1 MNFIK
6 KVFEMIERIFV
17 KKDNVKLLEEKE
29 QPMQQQ
35 PIQQNKQQLYT
46 DSLKVEI
53 KQAKKEKKIEVL
65 TCLDAGLGIQNK
77 ISA

>member
-1 MNFIK
+1 MNVIK
-6 KVFEMIERIFV
+6 KIFEIIERIFV
-17 KKDNVKLLEEKE
+17 KKDDVKLLEEKK
-29 QPMQQQ
+29 QPMQQ
-35 PIQQNKQQLYT
+35 PIQQDKRQLYT

-53 KQAKKEKKIEVL
+53 KPVKKKKKIEIL

>member
-6 KVFEMIERIFV
+6 KILGMIERIFV

-29 QPMQQQ
+29 QLMQQ

>member
-6 KVFEMIERIFV
+6 KILGMIERIFV

-29 QPMQQQ
+29 QLMQQ

-53 KQAKKEKKIEVL
+53 KQAKKEKNIEVL

>member
-1 MNFIK
+1 MNVIK
-6 KVFEMIERIFV
+6 KIFEMIERIFG
-17 KKDNVKLLEEKE
+17 KKNDVKLLEEKK
-29 QPMQQQ
+29 QPMQQH
-35 PIQQNKQQLYT
+35 IQQDKRQLYA

-53 KQAKKEKKIEVL
+53 KPVKKKKKIEIL

>member
-1 MNFIK
+1 MNIIK
-6 KVFEMIERIFV
+6 KIFEMIEKIFR
-17 KKDNVKLLEEKE
+17 KKDDVKLLEEKKE
-29 QPMQQQ
+29 PMQQ
-35 PIQQNKQQLYT
+35 PIDQDKRQLYT

-53 KQAKKEKKIEVL
+53 KPVKKKKKIEIL

>member
-1 MNFIK
+1 MNIIK
-6 KVFEMIERIFV
+6 KIFEMIEKIFR
-17 KKDNVKLLEEKE
+17 KKDDVKLLEEKKE
-29 QPMQQQ
+29 PMQQ
-35 PIQQNKQQLYT
+35 PIQQDKRQLYT

-53 KQAKKEKKIEVL
+53 KPVKKKKKIEIL

>member
-1 MNFIK
+1 
-6 KVFEMIERIFV
+6 MIERIFV

-29 QPMQQQ
+29 QLMQQ